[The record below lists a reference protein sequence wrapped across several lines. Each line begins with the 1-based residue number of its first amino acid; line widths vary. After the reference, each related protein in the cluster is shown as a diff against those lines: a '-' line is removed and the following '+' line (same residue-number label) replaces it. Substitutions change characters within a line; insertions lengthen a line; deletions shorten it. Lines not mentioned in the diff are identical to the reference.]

1 MNICIGVV
9 CAEMPA
15 SYEMEAL
22 KAQAVVAR
30 TYTIYTITHNS
41 EKHGD
46 GSICTSSACCQAW
59 LYKDERMSKWSD
71 EEKESNWAKIEE
83 AVNSTKGKV
92 IEYNGEAIDAFFHS
106 NSGGKTEVPV
116 NVWGG
121 TNYPYLQVVETAG
134 EDAYSQYSSEVE
146 LTKADFENKM
156 KGKYSDFSIDW
167 NNSECIKITEH
178 TDAGRAKTV
187 LIGNKSLSG
196 VEVRTLFGLKSA
208 NFKCEID
215 GDKVKFSV
223 IGYGHGVGM
232 SQTGADAMAKQGAS
246 YTEIINH
253 FYTGIEIVD
262 I

>member
-1 MNICIGVV
+1 MKIVIVGCTHAGT
-9 CAEMPA
+9 A
-15 SYEMEAL
+15 
-22 KAQAVVAR
+22 AVVNLKELHPESEI
-30 TYTIYTITHNS
+30 TIY
-41 EKHGD
+41 EKNDNISFLSCG
-46 GSICTSSACCQAW
+46 IA
-59 LYKDERMSKWSD
+59 L
-71 EEKESNWAKIEE
+71 N
-83 AVNSTKGKV
+83 VGKV
-92 IEYNGEAIDAFFHS
+92 IKDTKSLFYNSPENLSKLGVVTNMKH
-106 NSGGKTEVPV
+106 EV
-116 NVWGG
+116 
-121 TNYPYLQVVETAG
+121 L
-134 EDAYSQYSSEVE
+134 DI
-146 LTKADFENKM
+146 DFENKM

>member
-1 MNICIGVV
+1 MQ
-9 CAEMPA
+9 EMK
-15 SYEMEAL
+15 S
-22 KAQAVVAR
+22 
-30 TYTIYTITHNS
+30 
-41 EKHGD
+41 
-46 GSICTSSACCQAW
+46 
-59 LYKDERMSKWSD
+59 
-71 EEKESNWAKIEE
+71 KESKMNKEEILKEISKTKEHLANMEKMLEECNERWKPNNGEEYFYIDNTGCIQNALFISSGWYHEGLYQTYNCFKTEEE
-83 AVNSTKGKV
+83 AHLEAEKILIRRQLEDIARKLNKG
-92 IEYNGEAIDAFFHS
+92 
-106 NSGGKTEVPV
+106 
-116 NVWGG
+116 
-121 TNYPYLQVVETAG
+121 
-134 EDAYSQYSSEVE
+134 
-146 LTKADFENKM
+146 NK
-156 KGKYSDFSIDW
+156 IDW